1 MTNSIQ
7 ILLAIGTRS
16 DYEIWNMDVKTTFHN
31 GFVEEEIYIVQ
42 LKDFTFH
49 EKNRR
54 PIVSKCPSMASNK
67 LSKAGTHVLMKSYG
81 VMISSRMNLILVY
94 SRRSVG
100 ARLRTLC
107 FMYMISY

>member
-1 MTNSIQ
+1 MAKSIR

-16 DYEIWNMDVKTTFHN
+16 DYEIWNMDVKTTFLN
-31 GFVEEEIYIVQ
+31 GFVEEEIHIVQ
-42 LKDFTFH
+42 LKGFTSH

-94 SRRSVG
+94 SRTSMG
-100 ARLRTLC
+100 ERLRSLC
-107 FMYMISY
+107 FIYMISY